1 MSLQTGNEA
10 NAAKCD
16 LIASVLHV
24 FLLRIHAHTKTHRLG
39 TTGIMRVQI
48 QGQPPRAPTNPPLLQ
63 PVIDLLQYEVFCK
76 RVHTEVHKVVKAL
89 GVAGVP
95 CSIRFNSAG
104 ENGNELVNLLEDS
117 GTQKVGGEAVLRID
131 ERYVDV
137 DCDGYLLKRLHAG
150 IRFV

>member
-1 MSLQTGNEA
+1 
-10 NAAKCD
+10 
-16 LIASVLHV
+16 
-24 FLLRIHAHTKTHRLG
+24 
-39 TTGIMRVQI
+39 MRVQI